1 MSNKNICLIGGSS
14 DLGIEVAKI
23 CKMRSD
29 TDIHGIARSE
39 DKIGKLYKEF
49 LLISDYELDKEAISD
64 FIIKTKTTDIVLLNG
79 FIGENNRPTEKIV
92 KINYSIPLS
101 LIKHINK
108 KIDDKFTFTIISTLA
123 VSRPRDKNYVY
134 GLSKYLLEEA
144 VKKSKFGKFIIF
156 RSGFIRTKMTEDHK
170 EPPFGK
176 NPEEVAEKIV
186 NAILNNRKRI
196 STVYSSIP
204 IFLLFYA
211 FKLVPLNILNSIE
224 RRLI

>member
-14 DLGIEVAKI
+14 DLGIEIAKI

-29 TDIHGIARSE
+29 TDVHGIARSE

-170 EPPFGK
+170 
-176 NPEEVAEKIV
+176 
-186 NAILNNRKRI
+186 
-196 STVYSSIP
+196 
-204 IFLLFYA
+204 
-211 FKLVPLNILNSIE
+211 
-224 RRLI
+224 